1 MVASGSQFAF
11 IYFPTLVQVGSLQFI
26 FKCSDSFGFLFLPLS
41 PSFPFLLPNAFSP
54 SLTLSLS
61 HLQGLA
67 TKSQAG
73 FELAVQLCLPAA
85 CWDFRQMPQ
94 HPAFAS
100 PFSQIGP
107 THLVSF
113 VSDRNLYINHCIV
126 SLVSDGNLYINDCIG
141 TSNSSAY
148 GLRNLSKDWLKHD

>member
-1 MVASGSQFAF
+1 MVASGSRFAF

-26 FKCSDSFGFLFLPLS
+26 FKCSDSFGFLSFFLSLP
-41 PSFPFLLPNAFSP
+41 PFLSSFLMP
-54 SLTLSLS
+54 SLLSYPFPVPS
-61 HLQGLA
+61 QGLA

-85 CWDFRQMPQ
+85 CWDFRQMPP

-113 VSDRNLYINHCIV
+113 VSDRNLCINHCIV